1 MNLRR
6 VGLID
11 TRAERALASMGERLR
26 DPDARHRH
34 AVPDLSGGNQQK
46 VVLAKWL
53 NARSKILI
61 LDHPTRGLDV
71 GAKEEVYDLVR
82 AVTTEGMGVI
92 LTSDT
97 LEETIGLSHRVL
109 VMRDGVVTY
118 ATDAAPGHK
127 PQQVDLIGHMV

>member
-1 MNLRR
+1 
-6 VGLID
+6 
-11 TRAERALASMGERLR
+11 
-26 DPDARHRH
+26 
-34 AVPDLSGGNQQK
+34 

-53 NARSKILI
+53 NARSRIII

-82 AVTTEGMGVI
+82 AVTAEGMGVI

-97 LEETIGLSHRVL
+97 LEETIGLSHRVV
-109 VMRDGVVTY
+109 VMRDGMVTF
-118 ATDAAPGHK
+118 ATDARPGHK